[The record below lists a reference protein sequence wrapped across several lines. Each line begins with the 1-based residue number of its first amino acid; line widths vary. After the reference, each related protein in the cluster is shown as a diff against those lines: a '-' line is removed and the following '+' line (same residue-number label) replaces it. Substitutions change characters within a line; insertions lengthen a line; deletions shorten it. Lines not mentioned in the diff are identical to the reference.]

1 MIYSHFIILN
11 YLLDKIMENN
21 ENTKLLIIFQH
32 GIISFIGIIG
42 NLLVLLV
49 YTKKLYDKST
59 ITFFICH
66 LAFTDLICCTF
77 LIPINC
83 YHELNIDRI
92 SSDFMCK
99 FHSFL
104 NILNVTYSCLLMV
117 LVASERLFSIK
128 YPVKKFFTRQIAK
141 QFMSCS
147 FLFCLIVAVSGA
159 LGVGTSHLVLE
170 YSNNNNNTN
179 IILNRTMENK
189 LYSDKELPITNNISA
204 YWYDTQNCF
213 PNNEI
218 ISRTYLK
225 YVITFQN
232 STVVLC
238 FVVIFIFYAFI
249 LHFVLEKRK
258 HKMKRDRYY
267 KKILNQSKL
276 FTRKSQQETPV
287 DMNEE
292 EFLPQEFNSNRP
304 NSIALDILDSNKK
317 RNFSIM
323 NSELITN
330 ETSKIETPAIEKS
343 ILSKTVIASLKTAFM
358 LFVATFIMILVY
370 TPAILTSFEIISYN
384 AYYWNILYIN
394 NASNPLVYS
403 FLNSKFRKAFKSLF
417 LNHSRSFSVS
427 NKQRSMSNVN

>member
-1 MIYSHFIILN
+1 
-11 YLLDKIMENN
+11 
-21 ENTKLLIIFQH
+21 
-32 GIISFIGIIG
+32 
-42 NLLVLLV
+42 
-49 YTKKLYDKST
+49 
-59 ITFFICH
+59 
-66 LAFTDLICCTF
+66 
-77 LIPINC
+77 
-83 YHELNIDRI
+83 
-92 SSDFMCK
+92 
-99 FHSFL
+99 
-104 NILNVTYSCLLMV
+104 
-117 LVASERLFSIK
+117 
-128 YPVKKFFTRQIAK
+128 
-141 QFMSCS
+141 
-147 FLFCLIVAVSGA
+147 
-159 LGVGTSHLVLE
+159 
-170 YSNNNNNTN
+170 
-179 IILNRTMENK
+179 
-189 LYSDKELPITNNISA
+189 
-204 YWYDTQNCF
+204 
-213 PNNEI
+213 
-218 ISRTYLK
+218 
-225 YVITFQN
+225 
-232 STVVLC
+232 
-238 FVVIFIFYAFI
+238 
-249 LHFVLEKRK
+249 
-258 HKMKRDRYY
+258 MKRDRYY